1 MRVRDPSL
9 VSVQGRLHRPLAML
23 ETIMRSLVRV
33 ILVLALGMAG
43 VAHAHA
49 QYYGGGYRGYYGGPR
64 ITFGIGV
71 GPFYGYGPYFPYS
84 RWGYPYP
91 AYPSFPAYPAYPA
104 YPPTVIVTRPAPT
117 VYIERPVEAVEQV
130 AAPAGYWYWCADS
143 QGWYPTVPECRSGW
157 QAVAPRPAQ

>member
-1 MRVRDPSL
+1 MW
-9 VSVQGRLHRPLAML
+9 
-23 ETIMRSLVRV
+23 ETIMKSLVRV
-33 ILVLALGMAG
+33 ILALALGVGG

-49 QYYGGGYRGYYGGPR
+49 QFYGGGYRGYHSGPR

-71 GPFYGYGPYFPYS
+71 GPFYGYGPYYPYP

-91 AYPSFPAYPAYPA
+91 AYPSFPAYPA

-117 VYIERPVEAVEQV
+117 VYIERPPEAVEQV
-130 AAPAGYWYWCADS
+130 APPAGYWYWCADS
-143 QGWYPTVPECRSGW
+143 QGWYPAVPECRSGW

>member
-1 MRVRDPSL
+1 
-9 VSVQGRLHRPLAML
+9 ML
-23 ETIMRSLVRV
+23 ETFMKSLVRV
-33 ILVLALGMAG
+33 TLALALSMVG

-71 GPFYGYGPYFPYS
+71 GPFYGYGPYYPYS
-84 RWGYPYP
+84 RWGYPFP

-117 VYIERPVEAVEQV
+117 VYIERPAEAVEQV
-130 AAPAGYWYWCADS
+130 APPAGYWYWCADS